1 MQFGAETAFFVG
13 RRQGFAKQL
22 PADGAGAIL
31 ATTLSHRR
39 TAELVQTV
47 ACRHLFEKGK
57 VRASYPRHVCSKHFD
72 TQCRHGP

>member
-1 MQFGAETAFFVG
+1 MQFGAETALFVG

-47 ACRHLFEKGK
+47 ACRH
-57 VRASYPRHVCSKHFD
+57 
-72 TQCRHGP
+72 